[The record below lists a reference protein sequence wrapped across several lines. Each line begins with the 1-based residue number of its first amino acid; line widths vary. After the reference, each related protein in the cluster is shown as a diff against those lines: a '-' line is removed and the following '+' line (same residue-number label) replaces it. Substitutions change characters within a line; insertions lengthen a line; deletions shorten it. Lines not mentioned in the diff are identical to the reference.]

1 VVTRAPL
8 CAGRQVWASAWN
20 ERASIACG
28 RAGLG
33 LKDVSM
39 AVLIQKVVES
49 EYAFVVHTANP
60 LTRDRSE
67 MYAEVVVGQGE
78 ALVGNSAGR
87 AMGFSC
93 PKDLSAPPKL
103 LSMPSKGLALH
114 GAGIIFRSDSN
125 SEDLPDFSGA
135 GLFDSVPMVQHTVS
149 SVAYRENRL
158 VTDPAFA
165 ESLMKKVHR
174 TRCLV
179 P

>member
-1 VVTRAPL
+1 
-8 CAGRQVWASAWN
+8 
-20 ERASIACG
+20 
-28 RAGLG
+28 
-33 LKDVSM
+33 M
-39 AVLIQKVVES
+39 AVLTQKVVES

-103 LSMPSKGLALH
+103 LSMPSKGFALH
-114 GAGIIFRSDSN
+114 GAGVIFRSDSN

-158 VTDPAFA
+158 VTDSAFA